1 MATGVGKPPLPA
13 LLPVPALPLFPP
25 DASAK
30 MFAKAGLT
38 GVVDTTTDGLAKLVG
53 VVPVVPM
60 GILDKSGSITGA
72 TLFI

>member
-1 MATGVGKPPLPA
+1 MLGVATGEGKLPLPA

-38 GVVDTTTDGLAKLVG
+38 DVLDAIDGLAKLVG
-53 VVPVVPM
+53 VVPM
-60 GILDKSGSITGA
+60 GILEESGSTNGA
-72 TLFI
+72 ALFI